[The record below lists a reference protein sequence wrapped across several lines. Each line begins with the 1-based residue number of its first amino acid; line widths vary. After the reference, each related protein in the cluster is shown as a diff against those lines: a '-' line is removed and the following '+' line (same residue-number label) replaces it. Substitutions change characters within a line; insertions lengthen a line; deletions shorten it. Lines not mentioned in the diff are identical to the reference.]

1 MSDITANLVVGMPAQ
16 LFTLARSFKANANGK
31 IYIGQPDTDPTNPAN
46 QIQVYV
52 ENEDGSLVP
61 VPQPIIIN
69 AGGFPVLGGQI
80 KKFVTTQNYS
90 MLILDAYGAQ
100 QFYFEDVAKYDPDQF
115 EKKLSNTLDPLQG
128 DALIGVRQ
136 PFTGAVAQTQHD
148 FNKIYVSVTNFG
160 AIPAATADAAVDIT
174 SALKA
179 ALSSGAS
186 DILIPPGFYIVTEKI
201 VTPPYVTLR
210 GSGVGFDRVHST
222 QLLFKGTGSKTESL
236 PGVTSVSVANPDAGA
251 AYLADSG
258 TRGDVYRTNDF
269 SIPFSAAIVL
279 GHGSSLL
286 NIGVMP
292 WFEGVAG
299 YFDDTN
305 FNLADEW
312 DVGVWARNAGG
323 CKISGCMIAGHWR
336 KAGLLQTSTDIGDT
350 SRVPECERAQI
361 EFCSFEGLYGV
372 SIRSLHTATADTNY
386 GFAGTDYINCYF
398 RGLWHNTLHLATSSM
413 LTTPFDRPSGCL
425 EMDGAFGTTGR
436 IRGVQFL
443 NCTFTNKDDIIIFMD
458 NVAEPLF
465 SGCYYESQP
474 VKVNGVW
481 LENSQGGRM
490 IATANSLAV
499 QHLQSTSYGVDTSP
513 YFSVKDFSI
522 RTGGRYDP
530 SKSGVFNPSVAA
542 FDDWQNLLFSGS
554 IGHRLR
560 NPSQQFNINA
570 ADGANIFNVN
580 AAGNV
585 RFTNT
590 LASLSDSV
598 NIKRTVAGSQVPV
611 LRTYTTGNMQLGDE
625 TGTHTLTLD
634 GAVIPYADGASNV
647 GMNAAR
653 FGTIFA
659 QTGTI
664 NTSEATEKSD
674 PVDISALSEQMSND
688 MDAIL
693 DAWGDVSI
701 IAFRWL
707 SSLAEKGDGEE
718 SSSARWHFGVI
729 AQQVRDAFVAHGIDG
744 TRFGLLCHDEWK
756 DVTRPVMAT
765 KEVISFAIVDGK
777 EVERTDTVEYETG
790 ETEVVIAA
798 GSRWGI
804 RPDQCAWLEA
814 AYQRR
819 RSDRIEERLAKL
831 EAR

>member
-1 MSDITANLVVGMPAQ
+1 MTDITANVIVSMPSQ
-16 LFTLARSFKANANGK
+16 LFTMARSFKAVANGK
-31 IYIGQPDTDPTNPAN
+31 IYIGKIDTDPVNPDN

-52 ENEDGSLVP
+52 ENEDGSHIP
-61 VPQPIIIN
+61 VSQPIIIN
-69 AGGFPVLGGQI
+69 AAGYPVYNGQI
-80 KKFVTTQNYS
+80 AKFVTVQGHS
-90 MLILDAYGAQ
+90 MAVYDAYGAK
-100 QFYFEDVAKYDPDQF
+100 QFYFPNVLKYDPDQF
-115 EKKLSNTLDPLQG
+115 QQRLASFNDGDG
-128 DALIGVRQ
+128 DALIGVKQ
-136 PFTGAVAQTQHD
+136 PFTGSVGQTQHD
-148 FNKIYVSVTNFG
+148 FNKIYVSITNFG
-160 AIPAATADAAVDIT
+160 AVPAATADTATDATPAI
-174 SALKA
+174 KA
-179 ALSSGAS
+179 ALASGAT
-186 DILIPPGFYIVTEKI
+186 DILIPPGFYVVTEGI
-201 VTPPYVTLR
+201 IIPPYVTLR

-299 YFDDTN
+299 YFDDAN

-312 DVGVWARNAGG
+312 DVGVWGRNAGG
-323 CKISGCMIAGHWR
+323 CKISGCMITGHWR
-336 KAGLLQTSTDIGDT
+336 KAGLLLSATDINDG
-350 SRVPECERAQI
+350 RVPECERCQI

-372 SIRSLHTATADTNY
+372 SIRSLHAATADTNY
-386 GFAGTDYINCYF
+386 GFAGTDFINCYF
-398 RGLWHNTLHLATSSM
+398 RGLWHNTLHLATSSR

-425 EMDGAFGTTGR
+425 EMDGAFGTTGK

-443 NCTFTNKDDIIIFMD
+443 NSTFTNKDDIIIFMD
-458 NVAEPLF
+458 NVSEPLF

-522 RTGGRYDP
+522 RNGGRYDP

-542 FDDWQNLLFSGS
+542 FDDWQQLLFASS
-554 IGHRLR
+554 IGFRLR
-560 NPSQQFNINA
+560 NSSQQFNINA
-570 ADGANIFNVN
+570 ADNTNVFNVN
-580 AAGNV
+580 ASGNV

-590 LASLSDSV
+590 LASLSASV
-598 NIKRTVAGSQVPV
+598 NINRTVAGSQVPV
-611 LRTYTTGNMQLGDE
+611 LRTYTTGNMQLGDG